1 MLKHF
6 DRATGVLGAASRRR
20 GARRH
25 LRLACLAL
33 LLAAPSIARAQ
44 VIVVDADGV
53 PEADARR
60 WRQRVE
66 AALDGP
72 ATTFEASVLARE
84 PVGTVPAPR
93 LEVLSGIERL
103 LVAARE
109 ARAQLRDREALL
121 ALGQALALAEAHLD
135 VPGMAAWYAEVQ
147 LAIAVSAAQAGQP
160 GVSEAA
166 LRRAASVDPRRQVQA
181 AEARPELVRRARAI
195 ARAAATAPRG
205 RFEVRAAA
213 DGAVVFV
220 DDARVGPLPTTVE
233 VPVGA
238 HVIRVDAPGHR
249 SWAQVISVF
258 EGDRPG
264 LDVALSPS
272 SDLRAAHAAQAAAQA
287 GELDRLVDALGRLE
301 AAPVVYR
308 VRPGAGPRDRALI
321 TVCRATGC
329 VGPQLLEGEDGPRLN
344 GPEAASRAEAL
355 RWLAEPSSVEID
367 EEPWWER
374 WYFWVAA
381 GAVAAAAAG
390 AAAAIAIDQGQVDE
404 PPLVILVDPGG
415 LPVPGVD

>member
-1 MLKHF
+1 M
-6 DRATGVLGAASRRR
+6 RV
-20 GARRH
+20 
-25 LRLACLAL
+25 LACLAL
-33 LLAAPSIARAQ
+33 LLAAPSSAGAQ

-66 AALDGP
+66 SALDGP
-72 ATTFEASVLARE
+72 ATSVEASVLAGA
-84 PVGTVPAPR
+84 PVGTVEPSR
-93 LEVLSGIERL
+93 LDVLSTIERL
-103 LVAARE
+103 LVGARE

-121 ALGQALALAEAHLD
+121 ALAQAEALAEAHLD

-147 LAIAVSAAQAGQP
+147 LAIAITAAQAGQP

-166 LRRAASVDPRRQVQA
+166 LRRAASLDPRRQVQA

-220 DDARVGPLPTTVE
+220 DDVRVGSLPTRVE
-233 VPVGA
+233 APVGA

-249 SWAQVISVF
+249 SWAQVITVF
-258 EGDRPG
+258 EGDRPS

-272 SDLRAAHAAQAAAQA
+272 GDLLAAREAQAAAEA
-287 GELDRLVDALGRLE
+287 GELDRLVAALGRLD

-321 TVCRATGC
+321 TACRATGC
-329 VGPQLLEGEDGPRLN
+329 EGPQLLDGEDGPRLN
-344 GPEAASRAEAL
+344 GPGAPSRAEAL
-355 RWLAEPSSVEID
+355 RWLREPPAVTID
-367 EEPWWER
+367 EPQWWER
-374 WYFWVAA
+374 WYFWLAA

-390 AAAAIAIDQGQVDE
+390 AAAAIAIDRSQVDD
-404 PPLVILVDPGG
+404 PPLVIFVDPGG
-415 LPVPGVD
+415 LPVAGVD